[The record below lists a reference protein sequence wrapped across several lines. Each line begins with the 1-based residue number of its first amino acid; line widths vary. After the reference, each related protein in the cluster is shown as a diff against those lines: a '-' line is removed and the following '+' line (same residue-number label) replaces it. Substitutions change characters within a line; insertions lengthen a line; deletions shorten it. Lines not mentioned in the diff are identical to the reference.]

1 MNKFDHFFM
10 GVAESAARL
19 SYAQRLKVGSVA
31 VQDGN
36 ILAFGYNGTLPGLDN
51 TCEDKVWV
59 SDVGPWGDAGEYKL
73 VTRDN
78 VLHSEENLLIKL
90 AKSTASVNGATIY
103 ITHMPCMKC
112 SRMIAA
118 AGFRRLV
125 YKEEYRDVSGVE
137 LLKSYGV
144 TVEKFNG

>member
-10 GVAESAARL
+10 GVAESAAKL

-36 ILAFGYNGTLPGLDN
+36 ILAFGYNGTLPGMDN
-51 TCEDKVWV
+51 TCEDLV
-59 SDVGPWGDAGEYKL
+59 DGKL
-73 VTRDN
+73 VTRDST
-78 VLHSEENLLIKL
+78 LHAEENLLIKL
-90 AKSTASVNGATIY
+90 AKSTASVNGGTIY

-125 YKEEYRDVSGVE
+125 YKEAYRDVSGVE

-144 TVEKFNG
+144 TVEKFDG

>member
-10 GVAESAARL
+10 GVAASAAQL

-36 ILAFGYNGTLPGLDN
+36 ILAFGYNGSLPGTDN
-51 TCEDKVWV
+51 ICEDLI
-59 SDVGPWGDAGEYKL
+59 DGKL
-73 VTRDN
+73 VTRDST
-78 VLHSEENLLIKL
+78 LHAEENLLIKL
-90 AKSTASVNGATIY
+90 AKSTASVNGGTIY

-125 YKEEYRDVSGVE
+125 YKEAYRDVSGVE

-144 TVEKFNG
+144 TVEKFDG

>member
-10 GVAESAARL
+10 GVAESAAKL

-51 TCEDKVWV
+51 TCEDTV
-59 SDVGPWGDAGEYKL
+59 DGKL

-103 ITHMPCMKC
+103 ITHMSCMKC

-144 TVEKFNG
+144 TVEKFDG

>member
-10 GVAESAARL
+10 GVAASAAQL

-51 TCEDKVWV
+51 TCEDVI
-59 SDVGPWGDAGEYKL
+59 DGKL
-73 VTRDN
+73 VTRDST
-78 VLHSEENLLIKL
+78 LHSEENLLIKL
-90 AKSTASVNGATIY
+90 AKSTASVSGATIY

-125 YKEEYRDVSGVE
+125 YKEAYRDVSGVD

-144 TVEKFNG
+144 TVEEYTNG

>member
-10 GVAESAARL
+10 GVAESAAKL

-36 ILAFGYNGTLPGLDN
+36 ILAFGYNGSLPGTDN
-51 TCEDKVWV
+51 ICEDLV
-59 SDVGPWGDAGEYKL
+59 DGKL
-73 VTRDN
+73 VTRDST
-78 VLHSEENLLIKL
+78 LHAEENLLIKL
-90 AKSTASVNGATIY
+90 AKSTASVNGGTIY
-103 ITHMPCMKC
+103 ITHKPCMKC

-118 AGFRRLV
+118 DGFRRLV
-125 YKEEYRDVSGVE
+125 YKEAYRDVSGVE

-144 TVEKFNG
+144 TVEKFDG

>member
-1 MNKFDHFFM
+1 M
-10 GVAESAARL
+10 GVAESAAKL

-36 ILAFGYNGTLPGLDN
+36 ILAFGYNGSLPGTDN
-51 TCEDKVWV
+51 TCEDLV
-59 SDVGPWGDAGEYKL
+59 DGKL
-73 VTRDN
+73 VTRDST
-78 VLHSEENLLIKL
+78 LHSEENLLIKL
-90 AKSTASVNGATIY
+90 AKSTASVNGGTIY

-125 YKEEYRDVSGVE
+125 YKEAYRDVSGVE

-144 TVEKFNG
+144 TVEKFDG

>member
-10 GVAESAARL
+10 GVAASAAKL
-19 SYAQRLKVGSVA
+19 SYAERLKVGSVA

-36 ILAFGYNGTLPGLDN
+36 ILAFGYNGSLPGTDN
-51 TCEDKVWV
+51 TCEDLV
-59 SDVGPWGDAGEYKL
+59 DGKL
-73 VTRDN
+73 VTRDST
-78 VLHSEENLLIKL
+78 LHSEENLLIKL
-90 AKSTASVNGATIY
+90 AKSTASVNGGTIY

-125 YKEEYRDVSGVE
+125 YKEAYRDVSGVE

-144 TVEKFNG
+144 TVEKFDG